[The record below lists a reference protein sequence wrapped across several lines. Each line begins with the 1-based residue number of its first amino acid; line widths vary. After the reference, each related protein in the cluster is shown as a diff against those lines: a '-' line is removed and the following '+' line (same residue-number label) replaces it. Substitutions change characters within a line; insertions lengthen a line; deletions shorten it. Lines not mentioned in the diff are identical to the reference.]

1 MAGKIF
7 PGNVGLQQRLLP
19 KYRVAFLN
27 HLAKACQGGLS
38 VFAGK
43 PRQDESIV
51 TVHEIPNAEFVR
63 ARNLHLFR
71 GKFYLCLQSG
81 LLSWLK
87 RWDPSALILEANFRY
102 PINRL
107 AINWMHQRGRP
118 VIGWGLGARKSQ
130 GLFSG
135 IQNRMRS
142 GYLSC
147 FDALITYST
156 KGAEQCIATG
166 VSEEKVFV
174 AVNSLSSALDKM
186 PERKPLEGRK
196 LCVLHVGRLQERK
209 RLDLLIRA
217 CAAQERGP
225 ELWIVGDG
233 PEQENLKALASEIYP
248 NTKFSGFLQGTDLE
262 QRFKSAD
269 LFVLPGT
276 GGLAVQEAMVYGLP
290 IIVGEADGTQ
300 LDLVF
305 PENGWHIIPGDLD
318 DLVKTMR
325 LAFSDPA
332 RLAIMGEASYQ
343 VVRDRANIEI
353 MVEVFVR
360 ALEFASRGVM

>member
-118 VIGWGLGARKSQ
+118 VIGWGLGARKSR

-225 ELWIVGDG
+225 ELRIVGDG

-325 LAFSDPA
+325 LAFSDTA

>member
-118 VIGWGLGARKSQ
+118 VIGWGLGARKSR

>member
-1 MAGKIF
+1 MAEKIF
-7 PGNVGLQQRLLP
+7 PGNVGLQQRVLP
-19 KYRVAFLN
+19 MYRAAFLN
-27 HLAKACQGGLS
+27 HLAKACLGGLS

-51 TVHEIPNAEFVR
+51 TVHEIPNAEFVA
-63 ARNLHLFR
+63 ARNIHLLR
-71 GKFYLCLQSG
+71 GKFYLCLQLG

-87 RWDPSALILEANFRY
+87 RWDPSALILEANLRY

-118 VIGWGLGARKSQ
+118 VIGWGLGTRKSR

-135 IQNRMRS
+135 IQNQMRL
-142 GYLSC
+142 GFLSS

-156 KGAEQCIATG
+156 QGAEQCIASG

-174 AVNSLSSALDKM
+174 AVNSLSPALDKM
-186 PERKPLEGRK
+186 PERKPFEGRK

-217 CAAQERGP
+217 CAAQEMRP

-248 NTKFSGFLQGTDLE
+248 NTKFSGFLHGTDLE
-262 QRFKSAD
+262 QCFKSAD

-290 IIVGEADGTQ
+290 ILVGEADGTQ
-300 LDLVF
+300 LDLVS

-325 LAFSDPA
+325 LAFSDTA
-332 RLAIMGEASYQ
+332 RLAKMGEASFR

-353 MVEVFVR
+353 MAEVFVQ